1 MDSPQFMKIA
11 IPGGTG
17 FIGGVLSRRLI
28 NHGHAVEVW
37 SRRENKGIN
46 LRNLEI
52 IPLDQQTSRILVPSD
67 TDAVVY
73 LSGISAPNALTQTQE
88 MFHLNVFA
96 ASHLLSNFVSPSN
109 AVFVYAS
116 SKHVDKLLSGELT
129 EDLKENEALR
139 LYATSKLAA
148 ETILTQI
155 SSEIQKNL
163 AVLRLSNCFGAPDL
177 EIGSDTPG
185 AINDFCRQAI
195 SSGTIRLHSAG
206 SVKRIFLPV
215 NSCVDMIIAKLNGAK
230 DVQSEVS
237 AYGESEELTLGE
249 AAELCRYFSESATN
263 IPVSIEIQGKVIERN
278 ESVVDSLL
286 EKISAEFALELKNLI
301 THYVEL
307 NG

>member
-1 MDSPQFMKIA
+1 MDSPEPMKIA

-28 NHGHAVEVW
+28 SHGHAVEVW
-37 SRRENKGIN
+37 SRKEKKEVN

-52 IPLDQQTSRILVPSD
+52 VSFDRQSTRALISHD

-88 MFHLNVFA
+88 MFHLNVFVA
-96 ASHLLSNFVSPSN
+96 AHLLNNFVSPTN

-116 SKHVDKLLSGELT
+116 SSHVNKLLCGELT

-139 LYATSKLAA
+139 LYATSKLAG

-163 AVLRLSNCFGAPDL
+163 MVLRLSNCFGAPDL

-195 SSGTIRLHSAG
+195 RSRTIRLRSEG
-206 SVKRIFLPV
+206 SVRRAFLPV
-215 NSCVDMIIAKLNGAK
+215 NSCVDMIVDKLNGAE
-230 DVQSEVS
+230 DAQSVIS
-237 AYGESEELTLGE
+237 ADGQSDELTLGE
-249 AAELCRYFSESATN
+249 AAELCRYFSESATE
-263 IPVSIEIQGKVIERN
+263 IPVSIEIQGKIVERN
-278 ESVVDSLL
+278 ESNLETLL
-286 EKISAEFALELKNLI
+286 GKISREFASELKNLV
-301 THYVEL
+301 THYVEN